1 MNIVIPVVLVVI
13 VGLLASCMLSYASK
27 VFAVQED
34 QLFLDLRAELPG
46 ANCGGSTCAQSSPEQ
61 TAAAAALQ
69 DVTTT
74 RTRWQRAV
82 RLPARSA
89 LSAVPL

>member
-1 MNIVIPVVLVVI
+1 MNIVIPVALVAV
-13 VGLLASCMLSYASK
+13 VGLLASCMLSYAKTSSS
-27 VFAVQED
+27 
-34 QLFLDLRAELPG
+34 
-46 ANCGGSTCAQSSPEQ
+46 STCAQSSPEQ